1 MSTDAAVVIRLKST
15 ESTCRQIL
23 RDLSTDVA
31 DRNARVLC
39 FGKTVS
45 ACRQMDIAFT
55 LRNRQTKFEMADRGD
70 WGGGG
75 DDPEEN
81 TQRIIERIWESLTDI

>member
-1 MSTDAAVVIRLKST
+1 MSTDAAVVIRLKNT

-45 ACRQMDIAFT
+45 ACRQMDIAC
-55 LRNRQTKFEMADRGD
+55 RQMPQTRA
-70 WGGGG
+70 
-75 DDPEEN
+75 
-81 TQRIIERIWESLTDI
+81 T